1 MARVTVSFLLELRE
15 LTLHL
20 NFYLSPTCSE
30 WARSAWVSGSK
41 KRVICWLNNGRWL
54 LAALALLMLASITSS
69 AYAATPSP
77 QENVNLYAGNKLI
90 ISSTQQAIKSV
101 IVRGN
106 LTAASVSNRTYP
118 AKDFTLTANSTQIYT
133 LNVWLS
139 YPSTYT
145 TTIVISDPLA
155 GSNSQYT
162 SYYVSAGDLNL
173 TVFAVFQPA
182 PSSGGGVPLSWSSFF
197 GWFSQFGSAFPL
209 WIKILYAVLGA
220 QFAFVGYRW
229 IKFEDDKRRVEG
241 HLPPLD
247 RGNRIY
253 LWIDVV
259 FRTLLAGF
267 IISLAL
273 MLGETV
279 VITVAEYLFFVT
291 LNLFPL
297 VDLFSLFFVAVLGL
311 IIYLAREGLDKFL
324 DLKPMMED

>member
-1 MARVTVSFLLELRE
+1 MI
-15 LTLHL
+15 
-20 NFYLSPTCSE
+20 
-30 WARSAWVSGSK
+30 G
-41 KRVICWLNNGRWL
+41 WLNKRRWIL
-54 LAALALLMLASITSS
+54 VALALVIIASITSAGYAS
-69 AYAATPSP
+69 APNP

-106 LTAASVSNRTYP
+106 LTAATVSNRTYP
-118 AKDFTLTANSTQIYT
+118 AKNFTITTNSTQVYT
-133 LNVWLS
+133 LNVLLS

-145 TTIVISDPLA
+145 TAIIINDPSTS
-155 GSNSQYT
+155 SNSQYT

-173 TVFAVFQPA
+173 TIFAVFQPS
-182 PSSGGGVPLSWSSFF
+182 PNNGEGVPLSWSSFF
-197 GWFSQFGSAFPL
+197 DWFSQFGNAFPL
-209 WIKILYAVLGA
+209 WIKVLYTMLGA

-229 IKFEDDKRRVEG
+229 IKFEDEKRRVEG

-273 MLGETV
+273 MLGETII
-279 VITVAEYLFFVT
+279 ITAAQYLFFVT

>member
-1 MARVTVSFLLELRE
+1 
-15 LTLHL
+15 
-20 NFYLSPTCSE
+20 
-30 WARSAWVSGSK
+30 
-41 KRVICWLNNGRWL
+41 VIGWLNKGRWTL
-54 LAALALLMLASITSS
+54 VALALILLTTTIASAS
-69 AYAATPSP
+69 AAAPNP
-77 QENVNLYAGNKLI
+77 QESVSLYAGNKLI

-101 IVRGN
+101 VIRGN
-106 LTAASVSNRTYP
+106 LTAATISNASYP
-118 AKDFTLTANSTQIYT
+118 TKNFTLSTNSTQLYT
-133 LNVWLS
+133 LNIWLS

-145 TTIVISDPLA
+145 TSIIINDPQA
-155 GSNSQYT
+155 GANNEYT

-173 TVFAVFQPA
+173 TIFADFQPA
-182 PSSGGGVPLSWSSFF
+182 PSSGQGVPLSWSSFF
-197 GWFSQFGSAFPL
+197 GWFSQFGNAFPI
-209 WIKILYAVLGA
+209 WIKILYTVLGA

-229 IKFEDDKRRVEG
+229 IKFEDEKRRIEG

-253 LWIDVV
+253 MWIDVV

-279 VITVAEYLFFVT
+279 IVTVAQYLFFVT

-297 VDLFSLFFVAVLGL
+297 VDLFSLFFVAVLGV

>member
-1 MARVTVSFLLELRE
+1 MHGPPRFHSQE
-15 LTLHL
+15 
-20 NFYLSPTCSE
+20 
-30 WARSAWVSGSK
+30 
-41 KRVICWLNNGRWL
+41 KRVIGWLNKGKWIL
-54 LAALALLMLASITSS
+54 VALALVLISSITSPV
-69 AYAATPSP
+69 YATAPSP
-77 QENVNLYAGNKLI
+77 QESVSLYTGNKLI
-90 ISSTQQAIKSV
+90 LSSTQQAIKSV

-106 LTAASVSNRTYP
+106 LTAATVSNVNYP
-118 AKDFTLTANSTQIYT
+118 AKNFTLTTNSTQLYT
-133 LNVWLS
+133 LNIWLS

-145 TTIVISDPLA
+145 TAIVINDPIA

-173 TVFAVFQPA
+173 TIFADFQLA
-182 PSSGGGVPLSWSSFF
+182 PSNGGGVPLSWSSFF
-197 GWFSQFGSAFPL
+197 GWFSQFGNAFPL
-209 WIKILYAVLGA
+209 WIKILYTILGA

-229 IKFEDDKRRVEG
+229 IKFEDEKRRIEG

-253 LWIDVV
+253 LWIDVA

-267 IISLAL
+267 IVSLAL

-279 VITVAEYLFFVT
+279 IITVAQYLFFVT
-291 LNLFPL
+291 LNLFNL

-324 DLKPMMED
+324 DLKPMVED

>member
-1 MARVTVSFLLELRE
+1 M
-15 LTLHL
+15 
-20 NFYLSPTCSE
+20 
-30 WARSAWVSGSK
+30 
-41 KRVICWLNNGRWL
+41 
-54 LAALALLMLASITSS
+54 
-69 AYAATPSP
+69 
-77 QENVNLYAGNKLI
+77 NLYAGNKLT

-106 LTAASVSNRTYP
+106 LTAATVSNRTYP
-118 AKDFTLTANSTQIYT
+118 AKNFTLTTNSTQIYT
-133 LNVWLS
+133 LNVLLS

-145 TTIVISDPLA
+145 TAIVISDPLA
-155 GSNSQYT
+155 GSSSQYT

-182 PSSGGGVPLSWSSFF
+182 PSNGGGVPLSWSSFF
-197 GWFSQFGSAFPL
+197 GWFGQFGSAFPL
-209 WIKILYAVLGA
+209 WIKVLYAILGA

-273 MLGETV
+273 MLGETI
-279 VITVAEYLFFVT
+279 VITVAQYLFFVT

>member
-1 MARVTVSFLLELRE
+1 MAHVTVSFLLELRD
-15 LTLHL
+15 LSLHRNDHL
-20 NFYLSPTCSE
+20 LQTCFECTFRWLST
-30 WARSAWVSGSK
+30 SK
-41 KRVICWLNNGRWL
+41 KRVIGWLNNGRWL
-54 LAALALLMLASITSS
+54 LAALALVMLVSITSF
-69 AYAATPSP
+69 AHAVTPSP
-77 QENVNLYAGNKLI
+77 QENVNLYEGNKLI

-118 AKDFTLTANSTQIYT
+118 AKNFTLTTNSTQIYT

-145 TTIVISDPLA
+145 TTIIIDDPIA

-173 TVFAVFQPA
+173 TVFATFQPA
-182 PSSGGGVPLSWSSFF
+182 PSSGMGVPLSWSSFF
-197 GWFSQFGSAFPL
+197 GWFGQFGSAFPL
-209 WIKILYAVLGA
+209 WIKILYGVLGV

-253 LWIDVV
+253 MWIDVV

-273 MLGETV
+273 MLGETI
-279 VITVAEYLFFVT
+279 VITAAQYLFFVT

-311 IIYLAREGLDKFL
+311 VIYLAREGLDKFL

>member
-1 MARVTVSFLLELRE
+1 
-15 LTLHL
+15 
-20 NFYLSPTCSE
+20 
-30 WARSAWVSGSK
+30 
-41 KRVICWLNNGRWL
+41 VIGWLNKGRWL
-54 LAALALLMLASITSS
+54 PAAVALIILASITSS
-69 AYAATPSP
+69 VYAAAPSS

-90 ISSTQQAIKSV
+90 ISSSQQAIKSV

-106 LTAASVSNRTYP
+106 LTAATVSNVSYP
-118 AKDFTLTANSTQIYT
+118 ARNFTLTTNSTQLYT
-133 LNVWLS
+133 LNIWLS

-145 TTIVISDPLA
+145 TAIMINDPRA

-173 TVFAVFQPA
+173 TIFAAFQPA
-182 PSSGGGVPLSWSSFF
+182 PSNGEGVPLSWSSFF
-197 GWFSQFGSAFPL
+197 GWFSQFGNAFPI
-209 WIKILYAVLGA
+209 WIKILYTILGA

-229 IKFEDDKRRVEG
+229 IRFEDEKRRIEG

-247 RGNRIY
+247 RGNRVY
-253 LWIDVV
+253 MWIDVA
-259 FRTLLAGF
+259 FRTLLSGF

-279 VITVAEYLFFVT
+279 IITVAQYLFFVT

-311 IIYLAREGLDKFL
+311 TIYLAREGLDKFL

>member
-1 MARVTVSFLLELRE
+1 
-15 LTLHL
+15 L
-20 NFYLSPTCSE
+20 N
-30 WARSAWVSGSK
+30 
-41 KRVICWLNNGRWL
+41 KRRWPL
-54 LAALALLMLASITSS
+54 VALALILLTSTVASAS
-69 AYAATPSP
+69 AAAPNP
-77 QENVNLYAGNKLI
+77 QESVSLYAGNKLN

-101 IVRGN
+101 VVRGN
-106 LTAASVSNRTYP
+106 LTAATIANVTYP
-118 AKDFTLTANSTQIYT
+118 AKNFSLSTNSTQLYT

-145 TTIVISDPLA
+145 TSIIINDPAA
-155 GSNSQYT
+155 GSNNLYT

-173 TVFAVFQPA
+173 TIFADFQPA

-197 GWFSQFGSAFPL
+197 GWFSQFGNAFPI
-209 WIKILYAVLGA
+209 WIKILYTVLGA

-229 IKFEDDKRRVEG
+229 IKFEDEKRRIEG

-253 LWIDVV
+253 MWIDVV

-267 IISLAL
+267 VISLAL

-279 VITVAEYLFFVT
+279 IITVAQYLFFVT

>member
-1 MARVTVSFLLELRE
+1 MI
-15 LTLHL
+15 
-20 NFYLSPTCSE
+20 
-30 WARSAWVSGSK
+30 G
-41 KRVICWLNNGRWL
+41 WLNKGRWIL
-54 LAALALLMLASITSS
+54 VALALVLLASITSS
-69 AYAATPSP
+69 GYAGAPSP
-77 QENVNLYAGNKLI
+77 QENLSLYAGNKLI
-90 ISSTQQAIKSV
+90 ISSTQQTIKSV
-101 IVRGN
+101 FVRGN
-106 LTAASVSNRTYP
+106 LTAAKVSNVNYP
-118 AKDFTLTANSTQIYT
+118 AKDFTLTTNSTQLYT
-133 LNVWLS
+133 LNIWLS
-139 YPSTYT
+139 YPSNYT
-145 TTIVISDPLA
+145 TAIIINDPVA
-155 GSNSQYT
+155 ASNSQYT

-173 TVFAVFQPA
+173 TIFAAFQPA
-182 PSSGGGVPLSWSSFF
+182 PSNGEGVPLSWSAFF
-197 GWFSQFGSAFPL
+197 GWFSQFGNAFPL
-209 WIKILYAVLGA
+209 WIKILYTILGA

-229 IKFEDDKRRVEG
+229 IRFEDEKRRIEG

-267 IISLAL
+267 IISLVL

-279 VITVAEYLFFVT
+279 IITVAQYLFFVT

>member
-1 MARVTVSFLLELRE
+1 
-15 LTLHL
+15 
-20 NFYLSPTCSE
+20 
-30 WARSAWVSGSK
+30 
-41 KRVICWLNNGRWL
+41 VIGWLNKGRWTL
-54 LAALALLMLASITSS
+54 LALALILLTSTIASAS
-69 AYAATPSP
+69 AATPNP
-77 QENVNLYAGNKLI
+77 QESVSLYAGNKLI

-101 IVRGN
+101 VIRGN
-106 LTAASVSNRTYP
+106 LTAATISNSSYP
-118 AKDFTLTANSTQIYT
+118 AKNFTLSTNSTQLYT
-133 LNVWLS
+133 LNIWLS

-145 TTIVISDPLA
+145 TSIIINDPQA
-155 GSNSQYT
+155 SSNNQYT
-162 SYYVSAGDLNL
+162 SYYISAGDLNL
-173 TVFAVFQPA
+173 TIFADFQPA

-197 GWFSQFGSAFPL
+197 GWFSQFGNAFPI
-209 WIKILYAVLGA
+209 WIKVLYTVLGA

-229 IKFEDDKRRVEG
+229 IKFEDEKRRIEG

-253 LWIDVV
+253 MWIDVV

-279 VITVAEYLFFVT
+279 IVTVAQYLFFVT

>member
-1 MARVTVSFLLELRE
+1 MI
-15 LTLHL
+15 
-20 NFYLSPTCSE
+20 
-30 WARSAWVSGSK
+30 G
-41 KRVICWLNNGRWL
+41 WLNKRRWIL
-54 LAALALLMLASITSS
+54 VALALVILTSITTP
-69 AYAATPSP
+69 AFAAAPSP
-77 QENVNLYAGNKLI
+77 QESVDLYAGNRLI
-90 ISSTQQAIKSV
+90 ISSTQQSIRSV

-106 LTAASVSNRTYP
+106 LSAATVSNGNYP
-118 AKDFTLTANSTQIYT
+118 AKNFTLTTNSTQIYT

-145 TTIVISDPLA
+145 TAIIISDPIA
-155 GSNSQYT
+155 RANSQYT

-173 TVFAVFQPA
+173 TIFATFQPA
-182 PSSGGGVPLSWSSFF
+182 PGSGGGVPLTWSSFF
-197 GWFSQFGSAFPL
+197 GWFSQFGNAFPV
-209 WIKILYAVLGA
+209 WIKVLYTILGA

-229 IKFEDDKRRVEG
+229 IKFEDEKRRIEG

-253 LWIDVV
+253 LWMDVM

-267 IISLAL
+267 IISLTL

-279 VITVAEYLFFVT
+279 IVSVAQYLFFVT

>member
-1 MARVTVSFLLELRE
+1 M
-15 LTLHL
+15 
-20 NFYLSPTCSE
+20 
-30 WARSAWVSGSK
+30 
-41 KRVICWLNNGRWL
+41 NNGRWL
-54 LAALALLMLASITSS
+54 LAALALVMLASIASS
-69 AYAATPSP
+69 AYAVAPSP

-118 AKDFTLTANSTQIYT
+118 AKNFTLTTNSTQIYT

-145 TTIVISDPLA
+145 TTIMIDDPIA

-173 TVFAVFQPA
+173 TVFATFQPA
-182 PSSGGGVPLSWSSFF
+182 PSSGMGVPLSWSSFF
-197 GWFSQFGSAFPL
+197 GWFGQFGSAFPL
-209 WIKILYAVLGA
+209 WIKILYSVLGA

-253 LWIDVV
+253 MWIDVV

-273 MLGETV
+273 MLGETIV
-279 VITVAEYLFFVT
+279 VTAAQYLFFVT

-311 IIYLAREGLDKFL
+311 VIYLAREGLDKFL

>member
-1 MARVTVSFLLELRE
+1 MI
-15 LTLHL
+15 
-20 NFYLSPTCSE
+20 
-30 WARSAWVSGSK
+30 G
-41 KRVICWLNNGRWL
+41 WLNKGRWIL
-54 LAALALLMLASITSS
+54 VALALVLLASITSS
-69 AYAATPSP
+69 GYAGAPSP
-77 QENVNLYAGNKLI
+77 QENLSLYAGNKLI
-90 ISSTQQAIKSV
+90 ISSTQQTIKSV
-101 IVRGN
+101 FVRGN
-106 LTAASVSNRTYP
+106 LTAAKVSNVNYP
-118 AKDFTLTANSTQIYT
+118 AKDFTLTTNSTQLYT
-133 LNVWLS
+133 LNIWFS
-139 YPSTYT
+139 YPSNYT
-145 TTIVISDPLA
+145 TAIIINDPVA
-155 GSNSQYT
+155 ASNSQYT

-173 TVFAVFQPA
+173 TIFAAFQPA
-182 PSSGGGVPLSWSSFF
+182 PSNGEGVPLSWSAFF
-197 GWFSQFGSAFPL
+197 GWFSQFGNAFPL
-209 WIKILYAVLGA
+209 WIKILYTILGA

-229 IKFEDDKRRVEG
+229 IRFEDEKRRIEG

-267 IISLAL
+267 IISLVL

-279 VITVAEYLFFVT
+279 IITVAQYLFFVT

>member
-1 MARVTVSFLLELRE
+1 MI
-15 LTLHL
+15 
-20 NFYLSPTCSE
+20 
-30 WARSAWVSGSK
+30 G
-41 KRVICWLNNGRWL
+41 WLNKGKWIL
-54 LAALALLMLASITSS
+54 VALALVLISSITSPV
-69 AYAATPSP
+69 YATAPSP
-77 QENVNLYAGNKLI
+77 QESVSLYTGNKLI

-106 LTAASVSNRTYP
+106 LTAATVSNVNYP
-118 AKDFTLTANSTQIYT
+118 AKNFTLTTNSTQLYT
-133 LNVWLS
+133 LNIWLS

-145 TTIVISDPLA
+145 TAIVINDPIA
-155 GSNSQYT
+155 GSNSQDT

-173 TVFAVFQPA
+173 TIFADFQLA
-182 PSSGGGVPLSWSSFF
+182 PSNGGGVPLSWSSFF
-197 GWFSQFGSAFPL
+197 GWFSQFGNAFPL
-209 WIKILYAVLGA
+209 WIKILYTILGA

-229 IKFEDDKRRVEG
+229 IKFEDEKRRIEG

-253 LWIDVV
+253 LWIDVA

-267 IISLAL
+267 IVSLAL

-279 VITVAEYLFFVT
+279 IITVAQYLFFVT
-291 LNLFPL
+291 LNLFNL

-324 DLKPMMED
+324 DLKPMVED

>member
-1 MARVTVSFLLELRE
+1 
-15 LTLHL
+15 
-20 NFYLSPTCSE
+20 
-30 WARSAWVSGSK
+30 
-41 KRVICWLNNGRWL
+41 VIGWLNKGRWL
-54 LAALALLMLASITSS
+54 LAALALIILASIMSS
-69 AYAATPSP
+69 VYAAAPSS

-90 ISSTQQAIKSV
+90 ISSSQQAIKSV

-106 LTAASVSNRTYP
+106 LTAATVSNVSYP
-118 AKDFTLTANSTQIYT
+118 ARNFTLTTNSTQLYT
-133 LNVWLS
+133 LNIWLS

-145 TTIVISDPLA
+145 TAIMINDPRA

-173 TVFAVFQPA
+173 TIFAAFQPA
-182 PSSGGGVPLSWSSFF
+182 PSNGEGVPLSWSSFF
-197 GWFSQFGSAFPL
+197 GWFSQFGNAFPI
-209 WIKILYAVLGA
+209 WIKILYTILGA

-229 IKFEDDKRRVEG
+229 IRFEDEKRRIEG

-247 RGNRIY
+247 RGNRVY
-253 LWIDVV
+253 MWIDVA
-259 FRTLLAGF
+259 FRTLLSGF

-279 VITVAEYLFFVT
+279 IITVAQYLFFVT
-291 LNLFPL
+291 LNLFSL

-311 IIYLAREGLDKFL
+311 TIYLAREGLDKFL

>member
-1 MARVTVSFLLELRE
+1 
-15 LTLHL
+15 
-20 NFYLSPTCSE
+20 
-30 WARSAWVSGSK
+30 
-41 KRVICWLNNGRWL
+41 VIGWLNKGRWIL
-54 LAALALLMLASITSS
+54 VALALVILASITSS
-69 AYAATPSP
+69 VSAAAPSP
-77 QENVNLYAGNKLI
+77 QENVNLYAGNKLT

-106 LTAASVSNRTYP
+106 LTAATVSNRTYP
-118 AKDFTLTANSTQIYT
+118 AKNFTLTTNSTQIYT

-145 TTIVISDPLA
+145 TAIVISDPLA
-155 GSNSQYT
+155 GSSSQYT

-173 TVFAVFQPA
+173 TVFVVFQPA
-182 PSSGGGVPLSWSSFF
+182 PSNGGGVPLSWSSFF

-209 WIKILYAVLGA
+209 WIKVLYAILGA

-273 MLGETV
+273 MLGETI
-279 VITVAEYLFFVT
+279 VITVAQYLFFVT

-297 VDLFSLFFVAVLGL
+297 VDLFSLFFVAILGL

>member
-1 MARVTVSFLLELRE
+1 
-15 LTLHL
+15 
-20 NFYLSPTCSE
+20 
-30 WARSAWVSGSK
+30 
-41 KRVICWLNNGRWL
+41 VIGWLNKGRWL
-54 LAALALLMLASITSS
+54 LAALALLILASVTSS

-77 QENVNLYAGNKLI
+77 QENVNLYAGNKLT
-90 ISSTQQAIKSV
+90 ISSSQQAIKSV

-145 TTIVISDPLA
+145 TTIIISDPLA

-182 PSSGGGVPLSWSSFF
+182 PSSGEGVPLSWSSFF

-209 WIKILYAVLGA
+209 WIKILYAVLGV

-279 VITVAEYLFFVT
+279 VITVAAYLFFVT

-311 IIYLAREGLDKFL
+311 IVYLAREGLDKFL

>member
-1 MARVTVSFLLELRE
+1 
-15 LTLHL
+15 
-20 NFYLSPTCSE
+20 
-30 WARSAWVSGSK
+30 
-41 KRVICWLNNGRWL
+41 VIGWLNKGRWIL
-54 LAALALLMLASITSS
+54 VALALVLLASITSLG
-69 AYAATPSP
+69 YAAAPSP
-77 QENVNLYAGNKLI
+77 QENVSLYAGNKLI
-90 ISSTQQAIKSV
+90 ISATQQAIKSV

-106 LTAASVSNRTYP
+106 LTAANVSNVNYP
-118 AKDFTLTANSTQIYT
+118 SKNFTLTTNSTQLYT
-133 LNVWLS
+133 LNIWLS
-139 YPSTYT
+139 YPSTYST
-145 TTIVISDPLA
+145 AIIVNDPIA

-173 TVFAVFQPA
+173 TIFADFQPA
-182 PSSGGGVPLSWSSFF
+182 PSSGGGVPLSWSTFF
-197 GWFSQFGSAFPL
+197 GWFSQFGNAFPL
-209 WIKILYAVLGA
+209 WIKILYTILGA

-229 IKFEDDKRRVEG
+229 IKFEDEKRRIEG

-267 IISLAL
+267 IISLVL

-279 VITVAEYLFFVT
+279 IVSVAQYLFFVT

-311 IIYLAREGLDKFL
+311 IMYLAREGLDKFL

>member
-1 MARVTVSFLLELRE
+1 M
-15 LTLHL
+15 
-20 NFYLSPTCSE
+20 
-30 WARSAWVSGSK
+30 
-41 KRVICWLNNGRWL
+41 NNGRWL
-54 LAALALLMLASITSS
+54 LAALALVMLASITIST
-69 AYAATPSP
+69 YAATPSP
-77 QENVNLYAGNKLI
+77 QENVNLFAGSKLI
-90 ISSTQQAIKSV
+90 ITSTQQAIKSV

-118 AKDFTLTANSTQIYT
+118 AKNFTLTTNSTQIYT

-145 TTIVISDPLA
+145 TTILIDDPVA

-182 PSSGGGVPLSWSSFF
+182 PSNGEGVPLSWSSFF

-253 LWIDVV
+253 MWIDVA

-273 MLGETV
+273 MLGETI
-279 VITVAEYLFFVT
+279 VITAAQYLFFVN

-324 DLKPMMED
+324 DLKPTMED

>member
-1 MARVTVSFLLELRE
+1 
-15 LTLHL
+15 
-20 NFYLSPTCSE
+20 
-30 WARSAWVSGSK
+30 
-41 KRVICWLNNGRWL
+41 VIGWLNQRKWIL
-54 LAALALLMLASITSS
+54 VALALIILSSILTS
-69 AYAATPSP
+69 AIAATPSP

-90 ISSTQQAIKSV
+90 VNSTQQSIKSV

-106 LTAASVSNRTYP
+106 LTAATISNGNYP
-118 AKDFTLTANSTQIYT
+118 AKNFTLTTNSTQIYT
-133 LNVWLS
+133 LNIWLS
-139 YPSTYT
+139 YPSAYT
-145 TTIVISDPLA
+145 TAIIISDPA
-155 GSNSQYT
+155 MGANDQYT

-173 TVFAVFQPA
+173 TIFATFQPA
-182 PSSGGGVPLSWSSFF
+182 PGNGGGVPLSWSSFF
-197 GWFSQFGSAFPL
+197 GWFSQFGNAFPV
-209 WIKILYAVLGA
+209 WIKILYTILGA

-229 IKFEDDKRRVEG
+229 IKFEDEKRRIEG

-267 IISLAL
+267 IISLVL

-279 VITVAEYLFFVT
+279 IITAAQYLFFVT

>member
-1 MARVTVSFLLELRE
+1 
-15 LTLHL
+15 
-20 NFYLSPTCSE
+20 
-30 WARSAWVSGSK
+30 
-41 KRVICWLNNGRWL
+41 LNNGRWL
-54 LAALALLMLASITSS
+54 LAALALVILASIMSS
-69 AYAATPSP
+69 VYAAAPSP
-77 QENVNLYAGNKLI
+77 QENVNLYAGNKLT
-90 ISSTQQAIKSV
+90 ISSTQQSIKSV
-101 IVRGN
+101 VVRGN
-106 LTAASVSNRTYP
+106 LTAATVSNRTYP
-118 AKDFTLTANSTQIYT
+118 AKNFTLTTNSTQIYT
-133 LNVWLS
+133 LNIWLS

-145 TTIVISDPLA
+145 TAIIISDPVA
-155 GSNSQYT
+155 GSNTQYT

-173 TVFAVFQPA
+173 TIFAVFQPA
-182 PSSGGGVPLSWSSFF
+182 PSNGGGVPLSWSSFF

-209 WIKILYAVLGA
+209 WIKALYTILGA

-279 VITVAEYLFFVT
+279 IITVAQYLFFVT

-311 IIYLAREGLDKFL
+311 IIYLAREGLDRFL